1 MMNQMERDKMREARE
16 FTRMEMQNKIQEI
29 NREFHLLTDIQSLK
43 NEIRFLNS
51 TSKYVNA
58 YSPMG
63 NYNEP
68 NFSPRSNPSSVAA
81 AAAAAAAGSG
91 KNLENQYNSQ
101 IPSLPNI

>member
-1 MMNQMERDKMREARE
+1 MERDKMREARE
-16 FTRMEMQNKIQEI
+16 FTRIEMQNKINEI
-29 NREFHLLTDIQSLK
+29 NREFHLLTDIQSIK

-58 YSPMG
+58 YSPIG
-63 NYNEP
+63 NFNEP

-81 AAAAAAAGSG
+81 AAAIGSG
-91 KNLENQYNSQ
+91 KNIENLYNSQ